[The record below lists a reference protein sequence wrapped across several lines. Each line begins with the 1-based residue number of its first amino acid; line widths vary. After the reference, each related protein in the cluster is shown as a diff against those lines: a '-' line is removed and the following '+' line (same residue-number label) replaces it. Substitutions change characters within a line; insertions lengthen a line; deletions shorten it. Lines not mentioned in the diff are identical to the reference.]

1 MLAGIELSKPYIR
14 VWLYAL
20 AVHAA
25 LFSIFYGPPGGG
37 VLFTVIGGGVIFA
50 LARRYH
56 DTETLI
62 LFVAQVLYGYIF
74 VGFLGLALSELYD
87 THVNRDSPLRPG
99 NVLMFGVVGLLVGWL
114 TGRAKPALA
123 ATGKWIWILPV
134 PIFVYSFLH
143 DWLRRCEFCPD
154 ATTVYFYSSA
164 ALDGM
169 LTSQAFSLSG
179 YSLGAWLASRARVQ
193 PRPPALL

>member
-1 MLAGIELSKPYIR
+1 MLAGIELSKPHIR
-14 VWLYAL
+14 VWLYAF

-25 LFSIFYGPPGGG
+25 LFSIFFGPVGTG
-37 VLFTVIGGGVIFA
+37 VLFIVVGGGVIVG
-50 LARRYH
+50 LARIYH
-56 DTETLI
+56 DRNSFI
-62 LFVAQVLYGYIF
+62 SFVGQVLYAYF
-74 VGFLGLALSELYD
+74 VLGMLSVLRTHMRSSDLAIVTVVGLAL
-87 THVNRDSPLRPG
+87 
-99 NVLMFGVVGLLVGWL
+99 GWS
-114 TGRAKPALA
+114 TSKAAASMA